1 MASNSNPSL
10 LPEIGADGLARE
22 ASVIT
27 YTEKVS
33 LSISIS
39 LFRLSSSSSF
49 CFLSVFGDLLNVYLF
64 RFCGR
69 SSRKNRINY
78 GSK

>member
-39 LFRLSSSSSF
+39 LFRLSSPSSF
-49 CFLSVFGDLLNVYLF
+49 CFFLFLSVFRDLLNVYLF

-69 SSRKNRINY
+69 SSRKNRIN
-78 GSK
+78 